1 MEQFKHAVI
10 LNKPCG
16 YLIRKTY
23 SYSVK
28 YNLYNNRYLV

>member
-16 YLIRKTY
+16 YLMAEF
-23 SYSVK
+23 
-28 YNLYNNRYLV
+28 NLQMQQNSD